1 LVLFNG
7 CSRFGIRPLLL
18 PLITKRQEQ
27 EGVATVEFNQ
37 KVVVVL
43 EWLVEWF
50 GGVSNKVEKKLEKAR

>member
-1 LVLFNG
+1 LGLFNG

-18 PLITKRQEQ
+18 PPITKRQEQ
-27 EGVATVEFNQ
+27 EGVATVEFDQ